1 MHACSS
7 PAIKLDLY
15 FMQVFKEHEGET
27 VVKYRVGT
35 MMEVPRACVRAEAIA
50 TNVRSLAADIAS
62 D

>member
-1 MHACSS
+1 
-7 PAIKLDLY
+7 
-15 FMQVFKEHEGET
+15 MQVFKEHEGET